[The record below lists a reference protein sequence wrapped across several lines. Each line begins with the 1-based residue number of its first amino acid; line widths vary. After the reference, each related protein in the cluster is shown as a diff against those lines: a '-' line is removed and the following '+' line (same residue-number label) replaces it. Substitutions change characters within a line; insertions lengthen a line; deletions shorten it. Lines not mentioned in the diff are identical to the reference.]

1 MKTKL
6 LCESARLMHVLI
18 ANHCRSDAS
27 GKDFLLDYM
36 TQLTALGVDMT
47 LADLD
52 GNTPLHLATCQGDLK
67 AVQCLLF
74 LSNGLV
80 ASRPQIPHDIWWSIF
95 FDYGAVSESTYGLF
109 QDINGKGPI
118 YLTEQSIR
126 CSREHRENYIIFD
139 KKEMSSERYQAR
151 TFELY
156 YKQDYDIIKLL
167 LSDELRILLKG
178 YK

>member
-6 LCESARLMHVLI
+6 LCESARLMHLLI
-18 ANHCRSDAS
+18 ANHCRSVAS
-27 GKDFLLDYM
+27 GKDFLLDSM
-36 TQLTALGVDMT
+36 TQLTALGVDVT

-95 FDYGAVSESTYGLF
+95 FDYGTVSESTYGLF
-109 QDINGKGPI
+109 QGFNREGPI
-118 YLTEQSIR
+118 STALSTLQAY
-126 CSREHRENYIIFD
+126 RE
-139 KKEMSSERYQAR
+139 SSESDNSDMLSEYNQAR
-151 TFELY
+151 VFERY
-156 YKQDYDIIKLL
+156 FKPYYDIIKLL
-167 LSDELRILLKG
+167 QCHEHKISLKG
-178 YK
+178 CKTTSI